1 MLPCLLQHGEQCQW
15 ERRLEREFAQQKRLK
30 LKAGEW
36 VDFLLESTDQ
46 GDRQLKRK
54 LKKIELE
61 AENRD

>member
-1 MLPCLLQHGEQCQW
+1 M
-15 ERRLEREFAQQKRLK
+15 EREFAQQKRVK

-36 VDFLLESTDQ
+36 VDFLLEPTDQ
-46 GDRQLKRK
+46 GYRQLKRN